1 MVRKKKTDQFEESL
15 EKLGKIVEQLE
26 QGEVPL
32 EEALESFTEGVKLVQ
47 FCHKKL
53 EEAERKIEL
62 LTKGQGGDWTTEAF
76 PEGANNEA

>member
-32 EEALESFTEGVKLVQ
+32 EEALESFTEGVKLAQ

-53 EEAERKIEL
+53 EIAR
-62 LTKGQGGDWTTEAF
+62 AHV
-76 PEGANNEA
+76 